1 MGCLFHAT
9 LTRSRVCVGRRLF
22 SNRQVV
28 FSLVESAGDAYA
40 LPGDLMDANEWVRV
54 FLQTGGMQ
62 HLLALLGR
70 DGGIDPSQV
79 R

>member
-1 MGCLFHAT
+1 MCRSGLF
-9 LTRSRVCVGRRLF
+9 CDF
-22 SNRQVV
+22 QVV
-28 FSLVESAGDAYA
+28 FSLVESAGDAYV

-79 R
+79 T